1 MSDTMEYKGYKAIVR
16 FVPDDDVFHGQVVNI
31 EDTIHFEGKSVAE
44 LKRAFK
50 ESVEDYLAFC
60 KKRGEQPDKPVSG
73 KLLLRLEPQTHRA
86 AMYAAKIA
94 GTSINGFVAQ
104 AVTDAVRRAGVV
116 K

>member
-1 MSDTMEYKGYKAIVR
+1 MNETMEYKGYKAIVA
-16 FVPDDDVFHGQVVNI
+16 FVPGDDVFHGKVINI

-44 LKRAFK
+44 LKRALK

-86 AMYAAKIA
+86 AIYAARIA
-94 GTSINGFVAQ
+94 GTSINSFVAQ
-104 AVTDAVRRAGVV
+104 AVTDAVRRAGL
-116 K
+116 